1 MDIQRLK
8 KLLTTFS
15 LATLLS
21 GAGVA
26 TAGSSGS

>member
-1 MDIQRLK
+1 MDKEKLK
-8 KLLTTFS
+8 RLLTTFS

-26 TAGSSGS
+26 GAGGSSG

>member
-1 MDIQRLK
+1 MDKERLK
-8 KLLTTFS
+8 KFLTTFS

-26 TAGSSGS
+26 NAGGSSS

>member
-1 MDIQRLK
+1 MDKNRLK

-21 GAGVA
+21 GAGA
-26 TAGSSGS
+26 TVAGSSSS